1 MRLDDWEQ
9 RLGAFMA
16 ESRDRPFEWG
26 SHDCLMFAL
35 SAAAAITGDDK
46 GEPFRGRYDS
56 RKTATAMLREH
67 GAGTLL
73 KTLDATFT
81 RKKPGFAQR
90 GDLVWFA
97 SSVGVCVGAQALFVG
112 EERLAAAAGMLM
124 REGLV
129 TVPRRLWQKAWA
141 V

>member
-1 MRLDDWEQ
+1 MRLPDWEQ
-9 RLGAFMA
+9 RLSIFIGAN
-16 ESRDRPFEWG
+16 RDRRFRFGEW
-26 SHDCLMFAL
+26 DCLMFATAV
-35 SAAAAITGDDK
+35 AAELTGEDVAAPYRGTYGTRK
-46 GEPFRGRYDS
+46 GATEAL
-56 RKTATAMLREH
+56 RKH

-73 KTLDATFT
+73 KTLDATFQ

-97 SSVGVCVGAQALFVG
+97 GSVGVCVGAQALFVG
-112 EERLAAAAGMLM
+112 EERLAEKAGVLM
-124 REGLV
+124 REGLI

>member
-1 MRLDDWEQ
+1 MRLPDWEQ

-16 ESRDRPFEWG
+16 QNRDRPFEWG
-26 SHDCLMFAL
+26 RWDCVLFATACADEL
-35 SAAAAITGDDK
+35 TGTDEAA
-46 GEPFRGRYDS
+46 EFRGQYDS
-56 RKTATAMLREH
+56 RKGSAAILREK
-67 GAGTLL
+67 GKGTLL
-73 KTLDATFT
+73 RTMDAHFR

-97 SSVGVCVGAQALFVG
+97 GSVGVCVGAQALFVG
-112 EERLAAAAGMLM
+112 EERLAEAAGVVM

-129 TVPRRLWQKAWA
+129 SIPRALWEKAWA